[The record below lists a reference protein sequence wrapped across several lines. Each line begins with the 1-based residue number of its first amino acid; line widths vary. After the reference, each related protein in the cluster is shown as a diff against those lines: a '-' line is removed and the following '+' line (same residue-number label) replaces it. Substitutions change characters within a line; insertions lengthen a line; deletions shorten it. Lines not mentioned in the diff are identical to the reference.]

1 MRRSRYAL
9 VAVVVL
15 GTVGG
20 LGVYALHADPVPD
33 ETSVDH
39 RYVPGDVLTESA
51 MADLPALGPDASRH
65 LHLTE
70 RSTARQSVDGPVA
83 TAFVE
88 GTDFGTSSIVVVQI
102 EASATPQLRFDALG
116 RTPDGIRLDVA
127 LTTWELRTDDR
138 AVHTLLVRIT
148 DHERGAIEAV
158 DVRISGRSLGPRI
171 PFF

>member
-1 MRRSRYAL
+1 MKRLQYAL
-9 VAVVVL
+9 VALVVFGL
-15 GTVGG
+15 LGG

-33 ETSVDH
+33 EMSVDH

-51 MADLPALGPDASRH
+51 TADLSALGPGASRH

-70 RSTARQSVDGPVA
+70 RSAARQSVDGPVA
-83 TAFVE
+83 TAFVD
-88 GTDFGTSSIVVVQI
+88 GTDFSTSSIVVVQI
-102 EASATPQLRFDALG
+102 EGSSTPQLRFESLR

-127 LTTWELRTDDR
+127 LTTWEPRTDDR

-148 DHERGAIEAV
+148 DHERGAIESV
-158 DVRISGRSLGPRI
+158 DVRVSGQSLQPTI